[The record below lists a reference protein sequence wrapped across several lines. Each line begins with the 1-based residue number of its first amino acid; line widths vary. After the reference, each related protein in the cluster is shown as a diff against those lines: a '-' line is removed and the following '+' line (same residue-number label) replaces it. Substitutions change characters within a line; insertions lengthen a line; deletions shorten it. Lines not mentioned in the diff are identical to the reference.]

1 MKSALYGSEIISAFS
16 VETYNGY
23 NLGNFTS
30 RQRAFETAAIFTVY
44 EVAKLS
50 GICFG
55 MNFEEAMEVCE
66 WNEEAA
72 RAIETLKTEMEV
84 FSHGGDITDTDL
96 ITIRKIEIVIG

>member
-1 MKSALYGSEIISAFS
+1 MKSVFYGSEIISAFS
-16 VETYNGY
+16 VETYDGS

-50 GICFG
+50 GSCYG

-66 WNEEAA
+66 WNAEAA
-72 RAIETLKTEMEV
+72 KAVETLKTEMEV
-84 FSHGGDITDTDL
+84 FSNGGDITDTDWVV
-96 ITIRKIEIVIG
+96 IRKIQIVVG